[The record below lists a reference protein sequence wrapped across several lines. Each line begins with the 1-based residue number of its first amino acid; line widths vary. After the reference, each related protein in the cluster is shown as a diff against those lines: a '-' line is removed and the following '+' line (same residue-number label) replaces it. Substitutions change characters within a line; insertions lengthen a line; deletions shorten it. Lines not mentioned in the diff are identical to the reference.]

1 MCFILQTRDVLLSLF
16 HYQECFF
23 IFFIT
28 ADQMVLKS
36 DGKDGTRVGV
46 DLSTDKFYIYQMI
59 NENND

>member
-1 MCFILQTRDVLLSLF
+1 
-16 HYQECFF
+16 
-23 IFFIT
+23 
-28 ADQMVLKS
+28 MVLKS